1 MEGEKESHRMTALRQ
16 QTVLVLGATGMLGNA
31 VFRSLSASKDL
42 HVYGSARST
51 RLISLL
57 PAALQEQ
64 VVGGVDVENV
74 DSLLG
79 VFGRVKPDIVIN
91 CIGLIKQLAEAEDPL
106 VAVPVNTILPH
117 RLARICAAVSARLIH
132 ISTDCVFDG
141 KKGGYVESDPA
152 DAQDLYGRS
161 KHMGEV
167 DYLNA
172 VTLRTSIIG
181 HELDTSVGLL
191 GWFLKSEGRVNG
203 FQRAIFSGLP
213 TVELSEIIRDHVIPR
228 PQLRGLYHVASAAIS
243 KFDLLRIV
251 ASVYGKNIE
260 IVPDRGLVIDR
271 SLNAGRFHAATG
283 YQAPE
288 WTSLIKKMHAFG

>member
-1 MEGEKESHRMTALRQ
+1 MTAPVQ

-31 VFRSLSASKDL
+31 VFRHLSAAKIL
-42 HVYGSARST
+42 RVYGSARSD
-51 RLISLL
+51 RLVHLL
-57 PAALQEQ
+57 PEALRER
-64 VVGGVDVENV
+64 VIRGVDVENV

-117 RLARICAAVSARLIH
+117 RLARICTATSARLIH

-167 DYLNA
+167 DYPNA

-243 KFDLLRIV
+243 KYDLLRIV

-260 IVPDRGLVIDR
+260 IVPDQGLVIDR
-271 SLNAGRFHAATG
+271 SLNADRFQAETG
-283 YQAPE
+283 YQAAD
-288 WTSLIKKMHAFG
+288 WTSLVKKMHAFG

>member
-1 MEGEKESHRMTALRQ
+1 MTAPVQ

-31 VFRSLSASKDL
+31 VFRHLSAANAL
-42 HVYGSARST
+42 RVYGSARSD
-51 RLISLL
+51 RLVHLL
-57 PAALQEQ
+57 PEALRER
-64 VVGGVDVENV
+64 VIRGVDVENV

-117 RLARICAAVSARLIH
+117 RLARICAATSARLIH

-167 DYLNA
+167 DYPNA

-213 TVELSEIIRDHVIPR
+213 TVELSEIVRDHVIPR

-243 KFDLLRIV
+243 KYDLLRIV
-251 ASVYGKNIE
+251 ACVYGKNIE
-260 IVPDRGLVIDR
+260 IVPDQGLVIDR
-271 SLNAGRFHAATG
+271 SLNADRFEAETG
-283 YQAPE
+283 YQAAD
-288 WTSLIKKMHAFG
+288 WTSLVKKMHAFG